1 MAIGISPTV
10 DFAFKLVFGNPEH
23 TRITIHFLNSI
34 LNLSSPITAVTIQ
47 NPYLEKGDETDK
59 LSILD
64 FLAVD
69 QTGRMFNIEMQTT
82 LPAGM
87 SRRLIYH
94 VARIYGD
101 QLTEGKSYTAL
112 RPAIVI
118 CVLTKA
124 LFPEDKLHMDFRL
137 RDATGRVLADDVQ
150 VHLLQLS
157 KLVATV
163 QNISGYGLIEQWAY
177 FMINAERLS
186 MNDVLQMFHDQEF
199 AEAAEVLEMIPKT
212 PEERMQYN
220 ARLKFQMDEAARLE
234 QARLDV
240 EQAHLDIEQALREQA
255 QRDVEQAR
263 LDGQTIGEA
272 RGEVKGRREGLERGV
287 LIGRIRTLQ
296 EVLGVDHPSAEELA
310 DFDITQ
316 LSVLAGELHLR
327 IRRQGA

>member
-64 FLAVD
+64 ILAVD
-69 QTGRMFNIEMQTT
+69 QSGRMFNIEMQTT

-87 SRRLIYH
+87 SRRLNYH
-94 VARIYGD
+94 AARIYGD

-124 LFPEDKLHMDFRL
+124 LFPEDALHMDFRL
-137 RDATGRVLADDVQ
+137 RDATGRVLADDLQ
-150 VHLLQLS
+150 AHLLQLS
-157 KLVATV
+157 KLEATA
-163 QNISGYGLIEQWAY
+163 QNVSGLGLIEQWAY
-177 FMINAERLS
+177 FMLNADRMS
-186 MNDVLQMFHDQEF
+186 SDDILQMFHDQEF
-199 AEAAEVLEMIPKT
+199 AEAAEVLEMISKT

-240 EQAHLDIEQALREQA
+240 EQARLEQAQLDAEQARLDIEQALR
-255 QRDVEQAR
+255 
-263 LDGQTIGEA
+263 DGQTIGEA
-272 RGEVKGRREGLERGV
+272 RGEAKGRL
-287 LIGRIRTLQ
+287 LGRISTLK
-296 EVLGVDHPSAEELA
+296 EVLGVDQPSAEELA
-310 DFDITQ
+310 AYDITQ
-316 LSVLAGELHLR
+316 LSDLADRLQTQFR
-327 IRRQGA
+327 SRRF

>member
-10 DFAFKLVFGNPEH
+10 DFAFKLVFGNPDH
-23 TRITIHFLNSI
+23 TRITIHFLNSV

-47 NPYLEKGDETDK
+47 NPYLDKNDETDK

-64 FLAVD
+64 ILAVD

-87 SRRLIYH
+87 NRRLIYH
-94 VARIYGD
+94 AARIYGD

-124 LFPEDKLHMDFRL
+124 LFPDDRLHLDFRL
-137 RDATGRVLADDVQ
+137 RDTTGQVLSDDLQ

-157 KLVATV
+157 KLEATA
-163 QNISGYGLIEQWAY
+163 QNIAGLNQIEQWAY
-177 FMINAERLS
+177 FMLNADRLS
-186 MNDVLQMFHDQEF
+186 IDDILRMFHDQEF
-199 AEAAEVLEMIPKT
+199 AEAAEVLEMISKT

-234 QARLDV
+234 QVEQARMDV
-240 EQAHLDIEQALREQA
+240 EQARM
-255 QRDVEQAR
+255 DVEQAR
-263 LDGQTIGEA
+263 LDIEQARRDGQTIGEA
-272 RGEVKGRREGLERGV
+272 RGEAKGL
-287 LIGRIRTLQ
+287 LLGRISTLK
-296 EVLGVDHPSAEELA
+296 EVLGVDQPSADELA
-310 DFDITQ
+310 TYDITQ
-316 LSVLAGELHLR
+316 LSDLADRLQTQFR
-327 IRRQGA
+327 SRRF

>member
-10 DFAFKLVFGNPEH
+10 DFAFKLVFGNPDH
-23 TRITIHFLNSI
+23 TGITIHFLNSI

-64 FLAVD
+64 ILAVD
-69 QTGRMFNIEMQTT
+69 QSGRMFNIEMQTT

-87 SRRLIYH
+87 SRRLNYH
-94 VARIYGD
+94 AARIYGD

-124 LFPEDKLHMDFRL
+124 LFPEDALHMDFRL
-137 RDATGRVLADDVQ
+137 RDATGRVLADDLQ
-150 VHLLQLS
+150 AHLLQLS
-157 KLVATV
+157 KLEATA
-163 QNISGYGLIEQWAY
+163 QNVSGLGLIEQWAY
-177 FMINAERLS
+177 FMLNADRMS
-186 MNDVLQMFHDQEF
+186 SDDILQMFHDQEF
-199 AEAAEVLEMIPKT
+199 AEAAEVLEMISKT

-240 EQAHLDIEQALREQA
+240 EQARLEQAQLDAEQARLDIEQALR
-255 QRDVEQAR
+255 
-263 LDGQTIGEA
+263 DGQTIGEA
-272 RGEVKGRREGLERGV
+272 RGEAKGRL
-287 LIGRIRTLQ
+287 LGRISTLK
-296 EVLGVDHPSAEELA
+296 EVLGVDQPSAEELA
-310 DFDITQ
+310 AYDITQ
-316 LSVLAGELHLR
+316 LSDLADRLQTQFR
-327 IRRQGA
+327 SRRF